1 LYGYRT
7 RRHEGPRGRSR
18 ASRLVA
24 ARERDHHVRIAYQGE
39 PGAYSEAAALR
50 YSPHADLLACESFD
64 EVFEAVA
71 GGRATHGIVPVE
83 NSIGGSIHR
92 NYDLLLEHDLPI
104 VGEVELPIRHHL
116 LALPGTAIEQVQRIY
131 SHPQALAQCEKF
143 LRQFPSARV
152 TPTYDTAGS
161 AKLIKD
167 QHLADA
173 AAIASERAAQVFGLE
188 TLRSDIQDYSDNI
201 TRFLLVSRTADSS
214 APADKT
220 TIVFS
225 LANEPGALFK
235 ALSVFALRD
244 LDLTK
249 IESRPIRGRPW
260 EYLFY
265 VDIPVNRQDLR
276 CARAL
281 VHLAE
286 FARTLRTLGSYP
298 SARAREAAAT
308 EPA

>member
-1 LYGYRT
+1 
-7 RRHEGPRGRSR
+7 
-18 ASRLVA
+18 
-24 ARERDHHVRIAYQGE
+24 VRIAYQGE

-50 YSPHADLLACESFD
+50 FSDHADLIACEAFD
-64 EVFEAVA
+64 DVFRAVET
-71 GGRATHGIVPVE
+71 GRASHGILPVE

-92 NYDLLLEHDLPI
+92 NYDLLLEHELPI

-116 LALPGTAIEQVQRIY
+116 LALPGTPIDEVQRIY
-131 SHPQALAQCEKF
+131 SHPQALAQCERF
-143 LRQFPSARV
+143 LRGLPNVRV

-161 AKLIKD
+161 AKLIKE
-167 QHLADA
+167 QNLSDA

-201 TRFLLVSRTADSS
+201 TRFLVIARSADPQ
-214 APADKT
+214 AAADKT

-225 LANEPGALFK
+225 VSNQPGALFK

-244 LDLTK
+244 IDLTK

-265 VDIPVNRQDLR
+265 VDIPVSRQDLR

-298 SARAREAAAT
+298 SARMHEAAHKA